1 MGKPPDNKGLNKYNK
16 YLTSYKCVK
25 TSLKSIVKDKST
37 ILILNKMVCNVNKI
51 VIHTYNF
58 LKMYCIHHFFE
69 NGSLPI
75 IDKNLIVYIMKT
87 VSKPDKEK
95 PFKGDNLIKKNKLEV
110 FYDKY
115 YESTIMENFKLSGV
129 NLTQVF
135 EYESTSI
142 LTGFSNHI
150 QEHFKD
156 LLNRYINILVDFDKL
171 KENNSNTSINR
182 RLNKVKSDIFYNKSN
197 ADSVYDPIKELFKT
211 RIIKDF
217 EITNSLCFMAA
228 SNKAKKP
235 ELQSKTFQLLILL
248 IRMSIDGE
256 KIMKSRQDKSKLNDL
271 FNVINCFP
279 SRQNIRPK
287 YIGIDSSIIIHNL
300 MTENKDRQFYKND
313 GNMLKLSDDIWDMFF
328 KTDKNVFK
336 KHGYKFNRRII
347 TDGIGCTITFVR
359 EDLYDPLKKTKVSC
373 VKKPANYRS
382 DLYIDELPENQLI
395 KMRSKKL
402 IGIDPGKSDLI
413 FCTDGDIK
421 TIKKD
426 NGKVYRKTNTFTY
439 SNGQRK
445 KETKSKIY
453 TDKLEND
460 KKETL
465 IYGETVKKYESMLS
479 NYNSSSCIWSN
490 VVKYMNIK
498 NYINYLL
505 QSYYEKELYRKLNW
519 YSFINKQKSESNM
532 INNFRKKYGSPKNT
546 VILMGDFS
554 QKHQM
559 KFCEPTKGK
568 SIRKLFKDAGYQ
580 LNLVQEYNTS
590 KRLFNSGE
598 ELANFKWDKKRN
610 KYVHRLLGSSILKSR
625 DNEKKAIYKPL
636 MDDLL
641 DCGYRPTIINRDLNG
656 SLNIRNRG
664 WHVINGLEIPYY
676 LKYQQKTDKKVK
688 KIENELIMTINN
700 LPNTSIK
707 NKILK
712 NKSVLNVTKKPEI
725 FKVAKKQKT
734 VKVTKNKS
742 VKVTI
747 KYLL

>member
-1 MGKPPDNKGLNKYNK
+1 
-16 YLTSYKCVK
+16 
-25 TSLKSIVKDKST
+25 
-37 ILILNKMVCNVNKI
+37 
-51 VIHTYNF
+51 
-58 LKMYCIHHFFE
+58 
-69 NGSLPI
+69 
-75 IDKNLIVYIMKT
+75 MKT
-87 VSKPDKEK
+87 VSKPDKDK
-95 PFKGDNLIKKNKLEV
+95 PFTGDNLIIKNKLET

-115 YESTIMENFKLSGV
+115 YKSTLMENYKLPGV

-156 LLNRYINILVDFDKL
+156 MLNRYINILVDFDKL

-211 RIIKDF
+211 RIVKDF

-228 SNKAKKP
+228 SNKKRKP
-235 ELQSKTFQLLILL
+235 ELQSKTLQLLILL

-256 KIMKSRQDKSKLNDL
+256 KIMKSRQDKSKSNDL

-279 SRQNIRPK
+279 SRKNIRPK

-300 MTENKDRQFYKND
+300 MSENKERQLYKNN
-313 GNMLKLSDDIWDMFF
+313 GNMLILSDEIWSKFF
-328 KTDKNVFK
+328 KTDKKVFK
-336 KHGYKFNRRII
+336 KNGYQFNRRII
-347 TDGIGCTITFVR
+347 TDGVGCTITFIR
-359 EDLYDPLKKTKVSC
+359 ADLYDPLKKTKVIC
-373 VKKPANYRS
+373 VKKPSNYRS
-382 DLYIDELPENQLI
+382 DLYIDELSENQLK

-413 FCTDGDIK
+413 FCTDGVIK
-421 TIKKD
+421 TIEKD
-426 NGKVYRKTNTFTY
+426 TGKICRKTNTFTY

-453 TDKLEND
+453 SDKLEND
-460 KKETL
+460 KKETV
-465 IYGETVKKYESMLS
+465 IYGKTVKQYESMLS

-490 VVKYMNIK
+490 VVKYINIK
-498 NYINYLL
+498 NDINYLL

-519 YSFINKQKSESNM
+519 YSFINKQKSEANM
-532 INNFRKKYGSPKNT
+532 INNFKKKYGSPENT

-568 SIRKLFKDAGYQ
+568 SIRKLFTDAGYQ

-598 ELANFKWDKKRN
+598 ELVNFKWDKKRN
-610 KYVHRLLGSSILKSR
+610 KYVHRLLGSMILKSR
-625 DNEKKAIYKPL
+625 DNEKKSIYKPL

-641 DCGYRPTIINRDLNG
+641 NGGYRPTIINRDLNG
-656 SLNIRNRG
+656 SLNIRDRG
-664 WHVINGLEIPYY
+664 WHVIYGLVIPYY
-676 LKYQQKTDKKVK
+676 LKYQRKADKKVK
-688 KIENELIMTINN
+688 KIEDDLIMTINN
-700 LPNTSIK
+700 LPNISIK
-707 NKILK
+707 KEILK
-712 NKSVLNVTKKPEI
+712 RKSVLNVTKKPKI
-725 FKVAKKQKT
+725 LKVVKKQKNVKATKNKT

-742 VKVTI
+742 VKVTTT
-747 KYLL
+747 YLL

>member
-1 MGKPPDNKGLNKYNK
+1 MGRPPDKGIIKYDK
-16 YLTSYKCVK
+16 YLTSYKYVK

-37 ILILNKMVCNVNKI
+37 ILTLNKMVCNVNKI

-58 LKMYCIHHFFE
+58 LKMYCIHHYTE
-69 NGSLPI
+69 NGLLPI

-87 VSKPDKEK
+87 VSKPDQEKSYKEE
-95 PFKGDNLIKKNKLEV
+95 NQIKKNKLEE

-115 YESTIMENFKLSGV
+115 YEPTIMENRKLPGIY
-129 NLTQVF
+129 LAQVF
-135 EYESTSI
+135 EYESKSI

-156 LLNRYINILVDFDKL
+156 MLNRYINILVDFDKL

-197 ADSVYDPIKELFKT
+197 ADVIYDPIKELFKT
-211 RIIKDF
+211 RIVKDF

-228 SNKAKKP
+228 SNKARKP
-235 ELQSKTFQLLILL
+235 ELQSKTLQLLILL

-256 KIMKSRQDKSKLNDL
+256 KIMKSRQDKSKSNDL

-279 SRQNIRPK
+279 SRKNIRPK
-287 YIGIDSSIIIHNL
+287 YIAIDSSIIINNL
-300 MTENKDRQFYKND
+300 MTENKKFYAKD
-313 GNMLKLSDDIWDMFF
+313 GNILKLSDDIWSMFF

-336 KHGYKFNRRII
+336 KHGYQFNRRIV
-347 TDGIGCTITFVR
+347 TDGIGCSIAFVR
-359 EDLYDPLKKTKVSC
+359 KDLYDPLKTTKVTSL
-373 VKKPANYRS
+373 KKPSNYKS
-382 DLYIDELPENQLI
+382 DLYIDELSENQLV
-395 KMRSKKL
+395 KMRSKKM

-421 TIKKD
+421 TITKD
-426 NGKVYRKTNTFTY
+426 NGKIYRKTNTFTY

-445 KETKSKIY
+445 KDTKSKIY
-453 TDKLEND
+453 TDRLEND
-460 KKETL
+460 KKETI
-465 IYGETVKKYESMLS
+465 IYGETVKKYESLLS

-498 NYINYLL
+498 NYVNYCL

-532 INNFRKKYGSPKNT
+532 INKFKKKYGSPKNT

-554 QKHQM
+554 QTHQM

-598 ELANFKWDKKRN
+598 ELVNFKWGKKRN
-610 KYVHRLLGSSILKSR
+610 KYVHRLLGSKILKSR
-625 DNEKKAIYKPL
+625 DNEKKTIYKPL

-664 WHVINGLEIPYY
+664 
-676 LKYQQKTDKKVK
+676 
-688 KIENELIMTINN
+688 
-700 LPNTSIK
+700 
-707 NKILK
+707 
-712 NKSVLNVTKKPEI
+712 
-725 FKVAKKQKT
+725 
-734 VKVTKNKS
+734 
-742 VKVTI
+742 
-747 KYLL
+747 